1 MESRVRVVCDDP
13 TEFLEKAETGHGT
26 PGKVLTWWLVLKA
39 QFDIVGAV
47 PPTGASV
54 ITDS

>member
-1 MESRVRVVCDDP
+1 MRVVCDEP